1 MACWRSLAGKWL
13 ALASIGK
20 DWVARKGRLRTTVV
34 RQKSVVLCTRSMIF
48 FLYIPKYLRIFAF
61 LIIGVGGTCWVA
73 AMRVYRSYQQL
84 VKLE

>member
-20 DWVARKGRLRTTVV
+20 DWVARKERLRTAVV
-34 RQKSVVLCTRSMIF
+34 RQYSVVLFTMSMIF

-61 LIIGVGGTCWVA
+61 LIIDVGGTCGVA
-73 AMRVYRSYQQL
+73 AMQVYRSYQQL

>member
-1 MACWRSLAGKWL
+1 MACGRSLAGKWL

-20 DWVARKGRLRTTVV
+20 DSGARKERLRATVV

-61 LIIGVGGTCWVA
+61 LIIDVGGTCGVA
-73 AMRVYRSYQQL
+73 VSWVYRSYQQL